1 MFFLKK
7 FSQQRRLTI
16 SEDALLLLQKYHW
29 PGNIRE
35 LENVI
40 QRAVVLAP
48 GSTLTQKDI
57 SITLNTE
64 RASWQFTMADR
75 STIPFHSIIEI
86 GRASCRERGDTVWGG
101 AAVNEYMIEKSV
113 RR

>member
-1 MFFLKK
+1 M
-7 FSQQRRLTI
+7 
-16 SEDALLLLQKYHW
+16 
-29 PGNIRE
+29 RE

-75 STIPFHSIIEI
+75 STIPFHSIIENVEKDLI
-86 GRASCRERGDTVWGG
+86 LRALNQTQWNKQ
-101 AAVNEYMIEKSV
+101 AAANHLSIIRSLLYSRMHQHAIDY
-113 RR
+113 